1 MLRCSR
7 QLQHG
12 WGCRSDVGRPF
23 ARCTRCGAACGV
35 MPFADARAGGW
46 LAVLDHACGCGASVD
61 ELASAT
67 EEEIRHATPSGAAL
81 GLVLVPDG

>member
-1 MLRCSR
+1 MLGS
-7 QLQHG
+7 L
-12 WGCRSDVGRPF
+12 F

-67 EEEIRHATPSGAAL
+67 EEEIRHATQAVPRWGWCRTAGRAASTSAL
-81 GLVLVPDG
+81 